1 MPNSAQNKQIIQ
13 DAYDAMASG
22 DVKAFLGAL
31 DPQIEVR
38 EPDALPY
45 GGVYRG
51 IAELLGM
58 FAKAG
63 PILDSSRMVVAEL
76 IAEGDS
82 VVALLR
88 IPLRDGSG
96 ESLISEHWRLRD
108 GKAVELHVFWF
119 DTGLVAATAA

>member
-1 MPNSAQNKQIIQ
+1 MSDPLQNKQIIQ
-13 DAYDAMASG
+13 DAYDAMVSG
-22 DVKAFLGAL
+22 NVKGFLEAL
-31 DPQIEVR
+31 DPEIEVR

-51 IAELLGM
+51 IDELLGM
-58 FAKAG
+58 FAKAAPVLG
-63 PILDSSRMVVAEL
+63 SSRMVVAEL

-96 ESLISEHWRLRD
+96 EALISEHWRLRD
-108 GKAVELHVFWF
+108 GKAVELQVFWF